1 MNKISTLVGIC
12 IGFAAVLTTM
22 IVEGGNPVSFINPG
36 AFVLIV
42 GGSLA
47 SAMSSFS
54 FTTAMQLPKF
64 LTSALFP

>member
-47 SAMSSFS
+47 SAMSGPSPG
-54 FTTAMQLPKF
+54 APCLR
-64 LTSALFP
+64 